1 MLKKEIAKFIIKKR
15 VAKDKKSKI
24 ARVFKY
30 NDVKSILIIMNALNI
45 DDIEKVRMFASKL
58 ETEGKEVSVLGYYE
72 TKEPP
77 KVTLASNIHFYGIN
91 DFTLTGKPKPT
102 FLKGSIKKSVDLLIN
117 FDMHS
122 AIMANYVAAL
132 SRADFKV
139 SSLSSEVENVGD
151 MLLDISKMTSLD
163 DYFEQVIFYLEMINK
178 SVEEE

>member
-1 MLKKEIAKFIIKKR
+1 
-15 VAKDKKSKI
+15 
-24 ARVFKY
+24 
-30 NDVKSILIIMNALNI
+30 
-45 DDIEKVRMFASKL
+45 
-58 ETEGKEVSVLGYYE
+58 
-72 TKEPP
+72 
-77 KVTLASNIHFYGIN
+77 
-91 DFTLTGKPKPT
+91 
-102 FLKGSIKKSVDLLIN
+102 
-117 FDMHS
+117 MHS